1 MLIPSLGDQASK
13 NGSQNGANRSVTGD
27 ATASSEPGGKTSTRA
42 IALYNVLWAAL
53 SGVSLTITY
62 AQQTSKT
69 TVKPATFTFL
79 VESADGVEIWISKL
93 LDQAYGKAQRAKRV
107 RVLVNPKSG
116 PGGAEKKYAS
126 DVVPI
131 LEAANCH
138 VDMTTTGYRGEA
150 IEIAEKLDLNAY
162 DVIIVCSGDGLV
174 HEIFNGLGKRPDARK
189 ALQIPLAHIPCGSG
203 NGMSTNLNGN
213 NASTSMSAL
222 TIVKGIRTPFDLMS
236 ITQGDTRIL
245 SFLSQAVGIPAEADL
260 ATENMR
266 WIGGTL
272 RFTYGYL
279 VRAMKKKVYP
289 CDLAVKV
296 AIGDKDEIRAHW
308 RRETERKA
316 LTNGAKIDVAIGD
329 DQGLPPLKY
338 GTVNDKIPDD
348 WEMIQADKLGN
359 FYCGNVS
366 SQPLFHSLPS

>member
-1 MLIPSLGDQASK
+1 
-13 NGSQNGANRSVTGD
+13 
-27 ATASSEPGGKTSTRA
+27 
-42 IALYNVLWAAL
+42 
-53 SGVSLTITY
+53 
-62 AQQTSKT
+62 
-69 TVKPATFTFL
+69 
-79 VESADGVEIWISKL
+79 
-93 LDQAYGKAQRAKRV
+93 
-107 RVLVNPKSG
+107 
-116 PGGAEKKYAS
+116 
-126 DVVPI
+126 
-131 LEAANCH
+131 
-138 VDMTTTGYRGEA
+138 MTDPER
-150 IEIAEKLDLNAY
+150 
-162 DVIIVCSGDGLV
+162 LV

-189 ALQIPLAHIPCGSG
+189 ALQTPLAHIPCGSG

-213 NASTSMSAL
+213 NTSTSMSAL

-296 AIGDKDEIRAHW
+296 AIGHKDEIRAHW
-308 RRETERKA
+308 RRELERKA
-316 LTNGAKIDVAIGD
+316 SLNGAENGAAIGY
-329 DQGLPPLKY
+329 QGLPPLKY

-366 SQPLFHSLPS
+366 FNFCSVTCRADAFI